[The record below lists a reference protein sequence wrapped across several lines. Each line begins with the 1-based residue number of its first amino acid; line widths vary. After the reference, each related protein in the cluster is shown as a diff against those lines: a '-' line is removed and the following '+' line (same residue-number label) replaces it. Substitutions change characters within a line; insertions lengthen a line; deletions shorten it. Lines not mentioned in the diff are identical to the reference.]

1 MQHRGA
7 PVERERRARR
17 DIFGVQQAR
26 QWRPAGQAGGG
37 LERLGRV
44 DGVRVEFGEQRTGL
58 RCLRERVAQAQDRKG
73 GSAGSHPRIL
83 PFPNEVIHMALYQLD
98 EHVPRLAAGAWVA
111 DSAQVIGNVE
121 LAEDANVWF
130 GAILR
135 GDTEPLRIGKGSNVQ
150 DGTVVHA
157 DVGCPVTVGD
167 NVTVGHQVTLHG
179 CTIGDGSLIGIQAV
193 VLNGA
198 KIGRNCLVGAGALVT
213 EGKEFPD
220 GSLIVGSPAK
230 VVKQLTPQQMER
242 LAESAR
248 HYVRNAERFR
258 AGLKKIG

>member
-1 MQHRGA
+1 MGFA
-7 PVERERRARR
+7 LPVIR
-17 DIFGVQQAR
+17 
-26 QWRPAGQAGGG
+26 
-37 LERLGRV
+37 
-44 DGVRVEFGEQRTGL
+44 
-58 RCLRERVAQAQDRKG
+58 
-73 GSAGSHPRIL
+73 
-83 PFPNEVIHMALYQLD
+83 MALYQLD
-98 EHVPRLAAGAWVA
+98 EHIPRLAEGAWVA

-121 LAEDANVWF
+121 LGEGASVWF

-150 DGTVVHA
+150 DGSVVHA
-157 DVGCPVTVGD
+157 DVGCPVTVGE

-230 VVKQLTPQQMER
+230 VVKQLTPQQLER